1 MGGRRFGAIFWVA
14 LAMLAVAGAAR
25 AEDNIWAALVLATNE
40 HPAKTP
46 PKQIAPYEHG
56 LHTVFGFNTF
66 YLLGEKTQKL
76 SEGQGEWIVPSKV
89 VFLKVRCLDQNATS
103 YTVQLDLFVR
113 KKSVVTS
120 KVKLARGAPL
130 YIRGP
135 AWGKGRLVFILEVR

>member
-40 HPAKTP
+40 HPAKAA
-46 PKQIAPYEHG
+46 PKEIAPYVRG
-56 LHTVFGFNTF
+56 LRPVFGFNTF
-66 YLLGEKTQKL
+66 YLLGEKTQNL
-76 SEGQGEWIVPSKV
+76 REGVGAWIVPSKV
-89 VFLKVRCLDQNATS
+89 VFLKVRCLDRDATS

-113 KKSVVTS
+113 KKLVVTS

>member
-1 MGGRRFGAIFWVA
+1 MGGRRLAAGWLVA
-14 LAMLAVAGAAR
+14 LAMLVVMGAVR

-40 HPAKTP
+40 HPAKTA
-46 PKQIAPYEHG
+46 PKEIAPYVRG
-56 LHTVFGFNTF
+56 LRPVFGFNTF
-66 YLLGEKTQKL
+66 YLLGEKKQKL
-76 SEGQGEWIVPSKV
+76 RAGLGEWIVPSKV
-89 VFLKVRCLDQNATS
+89 VFLKVRCLDRDATS

-113 KKSVVTS
+113 KKMVVTS